1 MHTLLCG
8 DVDSIVITTTYTK
21 HRTIR
26 RLSITSYTSLTPL
39 ARSLIL

>member
-21 HRTIR
+21 HQNYQTVINHF
-26 RLSITSYTSLTPL
+26 IHQPHPL